1 MKLSIVSPVYRA
13 ELVLDELVE
22 RISNN
27 IPSAFN
33 SFEIILVDDFS
44 PDKSWQKIIEI
55 SKKNK
60 NVFGFK
66 LSRNFGQHYAIT
78 SGLNFA
84 SGEYVFLNNNDL
96 ETPPSVL
103 VDYYNEIKKD
113 TSLDIV
119 YGYQEVRKGNFIEK
133 KAGSIF
139 WVLINKLS
147 DTKIQHNILT
157 ERLMTKQYVNNFL
170 RLQDAILFKRGMM
183 YWVGFNQKGIPVEK
197 GEREGASTYTIKRR
211 AELMLQA
218 ITSFSGKSLKWL
230 FYIGISIS
238 FFSFLFLIYLSMQ
251 KIIHQD
257 EVQLGWTSIVDI
269 NMLILGI
276 ISTFLGLIGIYIY
289 KIFKQVQGRP
299 NEIIKRILSEVLAI
313 LGAGGLRKQI
323 ANFALN
329 DGHYD

>member
-1 MKLSIVSPVYRA
+1 
-13 ELVLDELVE
+13 
-22 RISNN
+22 
-27 IPSAFN
+27 
-33 SFEIILVDDFS
+33 
-44 PDKSWQKIIEI
+44 
-55 SKKNK
+55 
-60 NVFGFK
+60 
-66 LSRNFGQHYAIT
+66 
-78 SGLNFA
+78 
-84 SGEYVFLNNNDL
+84 
-96 ETPPSVL
+96 
-103 VDYYNEIKKD
+103 
-113 TSLDIV
+113 
-119 YGYQEVRKGNFIEK
+119 
-133 KAGSIF
+133 
-139 WVLINKLS
+139 
-147 DTKIQHNILT
+147 
-157 ERLMTKQYVNNFL
+157 
-170 RLQDAILFKRGMM
+170 MM